1 MSRHSIRHLV
11 EKPGANGP
19 RFHWQPPAKLRAQ
32 GWRPQRLAAATL
44 AQAMELAERLNAE
57 LDAWRARQQQGAAGK
72 PAAGTTAAMIAAYRA
87 SKWFTKLAPRTQRDY
102 GHYLDAIAQWAGDM
116 PARAI
121 TPTAVQAFHDMMA
134 SRIEG
139 KGRQRRTVTTPA
151 RAAAAVRVLSALLS
165 AGRRLGFVPDNAA
178 LRAGISAEREREP
191 VLWTRAQLDHLVR
204 TADAMGWH
212 SQGTA
217 MVLNYWCGQRQ
228 ADVLA
233 LAPWRVEQGAIVL
246 RQRKRGRTVSLPV
259 HLVPELVQRLEAE
272 RARHATVASLSHL
285 LLHEGTNRPWQGY
298 TFTHTFAEIRAKA
311 ATGDAQLGLPAMPS
325 VASLRWM
332 ELRHTCVTVLKAA
345 GLDAL
350 AIAGITGHTVQSVTT
365 MLDRHYLIRTAEA
378 AEDAF
383 RARMQKE
390 SGG

>member
-1 MSRHSIRHLV
+1 MRTRVRHLV
-11 EKPGANGP
+11 EKPGAHGP

-44 AQAMELAERLNAE
+44 AQAMELAEQLNAE
-57 LDAWRARQQQGAAGK
+57 LDAWRARQQTGAAAK
-72 PAAGTTAAMIAAYRA
+72 PAAGTTAAMIAAYRG

-102 GHYLDAIAQWAGDM
+102 GHYLDDIAEWAGDM

-228 ADVLA
+228 GDVLA
-233 LAPWRVEQGAIVL
+233 LAPWRLEQGAIVL

-325 VASLRWM
+325 VANLRWM

-383 RARMQKE
+383 RARMKKE
-390 SGG
+390 GGG